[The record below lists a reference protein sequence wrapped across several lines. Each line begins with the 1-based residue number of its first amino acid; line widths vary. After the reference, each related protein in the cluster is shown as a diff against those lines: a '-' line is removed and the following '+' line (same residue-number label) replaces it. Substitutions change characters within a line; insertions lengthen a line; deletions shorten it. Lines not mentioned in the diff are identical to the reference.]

1 VTRLDQIKSDVLAA
15 NRGLPHH
22 GLVTMTWGNVSAI
35 ERESGL
41 VVIKPSG
48 VAYDDLTIDSLAVL
62 SLNGEQVGGG
72 LQPSS
77 DTPTH
82 LVLYRAFSEVGAV
95 VHTHSRWA
103 TAWAQAERPIPA
115 LGTTHADYFGGDVPV
130 TRPLTKAEIEGA
142 YEAATGDAIVEA
154 FTGRDPDRVP
164 GVVVARH
171 GPFAWGPT
179 AASAVE
185 NARVLEEV
193 AALALHTV
201 LLAPDRGPIDP
212 ALLDRHFRRKRGPDA
227 YYGQPEEQPVTHSS
241 R

>member
-1 VTRLDQIKSDVLAA
+1 MTRLDEIKSAVLAA
-15 NRGLPHH
+15 NRGLPLN

-35 ERESGL
+35 DRESGL

-48 VAYDDLTIDSLAVL
+48 VAYEDLIDSLAVL
-62 SLNGEQVGGG
+62 SLSGERVDGG

-77 DTPTH
+77 DAPTH
-82 LVLYRAFSEVGAV
+82 LVLYRELPEIGAV

-115 LGTTHADYFGGDVPV
+115 LGTTHADYFGGEIPC
-130 TRPLTKAEIEGA
+130 TRPLTTSEIEGA
-142 YEAATGDAIVEA
+142 YEEATGDVIVEA
-154 FTGRDPDRVP
+154 FAGRDPERVP
-164 GVVVARH
+164 GVLVARH

-179 AASAVE
+179 AERAVE

-201 LLAPDRGPIDP
+201 LLAPDGGPIDP
-212 ALLDRHFRRKRGPDA
+212 ALLDRHFLRKRGPDA
-227 YYGQPEEQPVTHSS
+227 YYGQPDEPA
-241 R
+241 RRPLI

>member
-1 VTRLDQIKSDVLAA
+1 VTRLDEIKSAVLAA
-15 NRGLPHH
+15 NRDLPLN

-35 ERESGL
+35 DRESGL

-48 VAYDDLTIDSLAVL
+48 VVYEDLTFDSLAVL
-62 SLNGEQVGGG
+62 SLNGERVDGG

-77 DTPTH
+77 DAPTH
-82 LVLYRAFSEVGAV
+82 LVLYRALPGIGAV

-115 LGTTHADYFGGDVPV
+115 LGTTHADYFGGAIPC

-142 YEAATGDAIVEA
+142 YEEATGDVIVEA
-154 FTGRDPDRVP
+154 FAGGDPERVP
-164 GVVVARH
+164 GALVARH

-179 AASAVE
+179 AEMAVE

-193 AALALHTV
+193 AALALHT
-201 LLAPDRGPIDP
+201 LQLAPDGGPIDP
-212 ALLDRHFRRKRGPDA
+212 ALLDRHFLRKRGPDA
-227 YYGQPEEQPVTHSS
+227 YYGQPEEPAATPII
-241 R
+241 

>member
-1 VTRLDQIKSDVLAA
+1 VTRLDEIKSDVLAA
-15 NRGLPHH
+15 NRGLPLH

-35 ERESGL
+35 DRESGL

-48 VAYDDLTIDSLAVL
+48 VAYEDLTIDSLAVL
-62 SLNGEQVGGG
+62 SLSGEQVDGG

-77 DTPTH
+77 DAPTH
-82 LVLYRAFSEVGAV
+82 LVLYRAFREVGAV

-115 LGTTHADYFGGDVPV
+115 LGTTHADYFGGEIPV
-130 TRPLTKAEIEGA
+130 TRPLTKAQIEGA
-142 YEAATGDAIVEA
+142 YEEATGDVIVEA
-154 FTGRDPDRVP
+154 FDGRDPERVP
-164 GVVVARH
+164 GVLVGRH

-179 AASAVE
+179 PGSALE

-201 LLAPDRGPIDP
+201 LLAPDGGPIDP
-212 ALLDRHFRRKRGPDA
+212 ALLDRHFLRKRGPDP
-227 YYGQPEEQPVTHSS
+227 YYGQPDEPAVAPLI
-241 R
+241 

>member
-1 VTRLDQIKSDVLAA
+1 MTRLDEIKSAVLAA
-15 NRGLPHH
+15 NRSLPLN

-35 ERESGL
+35 DRESGL

-48 VAYDDLTIDSLAVL
+48 VAYEDLTIDSLAVL
-62 SLNGEQVGGG
+62 SLSGERVDAG

-82 LVLYRAFSEVGAV
+82 LVLYRELPEIGAV

-115 LGTTHADYFGGDVPV
+115 LGTTHADYFGGEIPC
-130 TRPLTKAEIEGA
+130 TRPLATSEIEGA
-142 YEAATGDAIVEA
+142 YEEATGDAIVEA
-154 FTGRDPDRVP
+154 FAGRDPARVP
-164 GVVVARH
+164 GVLVARH

-179 AASAVE
+179 AERAVE

-193 AALALHTV
+193 AALAVHTV
-201 LLAPDRGPIDP
+201 VLAPDGGSIDP
-212 ALLDRHFRRKRGPDA
+212 ALLDRHFLRKRGPEA
-227 YYGQPEEQPVTHSS
+227 YYGQPDELAGTPVI
-241 R
+241 